1 MTTPDWLERTSL
13 LMGPDKMERFRRAHV
28 LVVGTGG
35 VGAYA
40 AEMLVRAGIGRL
52 TLLDADRVQPSN
64 INRQLCALHST
75 VGEEKVRVLG
85 LRFKDINP
93 ELDLTA
99 LYLLLLLLPCLAS
112 CHYPRPDLED
122 GELGM
127 RTRDSLRYL
136 YERHYTWDTN
146 LELLDDSV
154 TIACLP
160 VKDCY
165 NTLYRGDRVVV
176 AEFAI
181 HPADSVDSVWV
192 KLAHSQEVQGW
203 IREKDMMRAFVP
215 TDSISQAIYL
225 FSETHASYFIVIFA
239 LFVAVWLFRAFR
251 RKQLQMVCFNDID
264 SVYPLLLCL
273 LLAFSATVY
282 ESMQVF
288 VPETWQHFYFNP
300 TLSPFRVPLV
310 LSVFLMSLWLF
321 VIVLL
326 AVLDDLFRLLSPAAA
341 VFYLLGLASCCIFCY
356 FFFILT
362 TQIYIGYLFIAV
374 FVCVFFRKLRSSLA
388 ASRYRCGNCG
398 QKIGTKGVCPH
409 CGAINE

>member
-1 MTTPDWLERTSL
+1 MCVPLFIPYASYLILKFHILYFIPYSRFFLPLSPS
-13 LMGPDKMERFRRAHV
+13 GPGRRE
-28 LVVGTGG
+28 TGG
-35 VGAYA
+35 
-40 AEMLVRAGIGRL
+40 
-52 TLLDADRVQPSN
+52 Q
-64 INRQLCALHST
+64 
-75 VGEEKVRVLG
+75 
-85 LRFKDINP
+85 
-93 ELDLTA
+93 
-99 LYLLLLLLPCLAS
+99 
-112 CHYPRPDLED
+112 RPAIRWLICTSVIIR
-122 GELGM
+122 G
-127 RTRDSLRYL
+127 TRIWKCR
-136 YERHYTWDTN
+136 E
-146 LELLDDSV
+146 DSV

-165 NTLYRGDRVVV
+165 NTLYKGDRVVV

-181 HPADSVDSVWV
+181 HPTDSVDSVWV

-203 IREKDMMRAFVP
+203 LREKDMIRAFVP

-225 FSETHASYFIVIFA
+225 FSDTHASYFIVIFA
-239 LFVAVWLFRAFR
+239 LFVAAWLFRAFR
-251 RKQLQMVCFNDID
+251 RKQLQMVYFNDID

-300 TLSPFRVPLV
+300 TLSPFKVPFV

-326 AVLDDLFRLLSPAAA
+326 AVLDDLFRQLSPEAA

-362 TQIYIGYLFIAV
+362 THIYIGYLFIAV
-374 FVCVFFRKLRSSLA
+374 FVWVFFRKLRSSLA

-398 QKIGTKGVCPH
+398 QKIGAKGVCPH

>member
-1 MTTPDWLERTSL
+1 
-13 LMGPDKMERFRRAHV
+13 
-28 LVVGTGG
+28 
-35 VGAYA
+35 
-40 AEMLVRAGIGRL
+40 
-52 TLLDADRVQPSN
+52 
-64 INRQLCALHST
+64 
-75 VGEEKVRVLG
+75 
-85 LRFKDINP
+85 
-93 ELDLTA
+93 
-99 LYLLLLLLPCLAS
+99 
-112 CHYPRPDLED
+112 
-122 GELGM
+122 
-127 RTRDSLRYL
+127 
-136 YERHYTWDTN
+136 
-146 LELLDDSV
+146 
-154 TIACLP
+154 
-160 VKDCY
+160 
-165 NTLYRGDRVVV
+165 
-176 AEFAI
+176 
-181 HPADSVDSVWV
+181 
-192 KLAHSQEVQGW
+192 
-203 IREKDMMRAFVP
+203 MMRAFVP

-374 FVCVFFRKLRSSLA
+374 FVWVFFRKLRSSLA
-388 ASRYRCGNCG
+388 ASRLSLRQLRTKDRDERRLSAFAGQSTSRNSILGRKGFVPLSAKTCNAVRCLPGWD
-398 QKIGTKGVCPH
+398 VLS
-409 CGAINE
+409 A

>member
-1 MTTPDWLERTSL
+1 MWEMHKAELNRSNRKHNVTVRSVSRT
-13 LMGPDKMERFRRAHV
+13 
-28 LVVGTGG
+28 
-35 VGAYA
+35 
-40 AEMLVRAGIGRL
+40 
-52 TLLDADRVQPSN
+52 
-64 INRQLCALHST
+64 LCLILH
-75 VGEEKVRVLG
+75 
-85 LRFKDINP
+85 P
-93 ELDLTA
+93 

-122 GELGM
+122 RELGE

-300 TLSPFRVPLV
+300 TLSGGARRFVPSAESGGGCVLSAGAGFLLYLLLFLLYIDYADIYRIFVYCRIRVRVLQEAALIVGGIPLSLRQLRTKDRDERRLSALRGNQRVGIPFLPKGFVPLSAKTCNAVRCLPGWDV
-310 LSVFLMSLWLF
+310 LS
-321 VIVLL
+321 
-326 AVLDDLFRLLSPAAA
+326 A
-341 VFYLLGLASCCIFCY
+341 
-356 FFFILT
+356 
-362 TQIYIGYLFIAV
+362 
-374 FVCVFFRKLRSSLA
+374 
-388 ASRYRCGNCG
+388 
-398 QKIGTKGVCPH
+398 
-409 CGAINE
+409 

>member
-1 MTTPDWLERTSL
+1 MKIEATIGFQSSATDERQSGKCTARRMRRL
-13 LMGPDKMERFRRAHV
+13 LH
-28 LVVGTGG
+28 
-35 VGAYA
+35 YA
-40 AEMLVRAGIGRL
+40 LCFIFL
-52 TLLDADRVQPSN
+52 TM
-64 INRQLCALHST
+64 
-75 VGEEKVRVLG
+75 
-85 LRFKDINP
+85 
-93 ELDLTA
+93 
-99 LYLLLLLLPCLAS
+99 LAS
-112 CHYPRPDLED
+112 CHYPPPNLED
-122 GELGM
+122 ESLSASA
-127 RTRDSLRYL
+127 RDSLRYL

-146 LELLDDSV
+146 LEVRDDSV

-160 VKDCY
+160 VKDCF
-165 NTLYRGDRVVV
+165 NRLYKGDRVVV

-181 HPADSVDSVWV
+181 HPKDSVDSVWV

-203 IREKDMMRAFVP
+203 IRESEMMRSFVP
-215 TDSISQAIYL
+215 TDSISQSIYL
-225 FSETHASYFIVIFA
+225 FSDTHASYFIVIFA

-251 RKQLQMVCFNDID
+251 RKQLQMVYFNDID

-273 LLAFSATVY
+273 LMAYSATIY

-300 TLSPFRVPLV
+300 TLSPFKVPLV

-326 AVLDDLFRLLSPAAA
+326 AVLDDLFRQLSPAAA

-362 TQIYIGYLFIAV
+362 TPIYIGYAFLVV
-374 FVCVFFRKLRSSLA
+374 FTVVFLRKFRMSLA

-398 QKIGTKGVCPH
+398 QRLRDKGVCPQ
-409 CGAINE
+409 CGAVNE